1 MADDYFSRALR
12 FDGGD
17 EVAAELVQQ
26 PINRPAPIERPSPI
40 QRPGEVAP
48 RVRAQ
53 APARPSSER
62 PAPAVPQGQGGD
74 YFSRALREDKEPAP
88 VTPQSSPS
96 VQRDPAAAPEP
107 DAPTWMGRR
116 WQEVVGKQDKRFSG
130 LPTIAEALKAEGNLG
145 PGTAG
150 KEMWGWLTGASDND
164 MGGVYQSVLGDRFV
178 KTETDA
184 NGYPIVVYKGK
195 DGQEARA
202 YVNKPGLDAQDVMRG
217 VVGIAPNVGAG
228 RLVSGAMKG
237 SALLPRMVGQAMG
250 QGAASVAQD
259 AAGVAT
265 GVSDLNIEKS
275 AEKGLLSAAGG
286 AAGEM
291 VGAAAGAIWRKFV
304 TEPKYYNQATGKLTQ
319 EGMAAAERAGVD
331 PAYMTQQIQK
341 QFAGNMAKGARET
354 AAARDAVSNEFN
366 ISRTAGEIEG
376 NTQKLLREQQM
387 TAGNY
392 GKPAEDLMSA
402 FRRSQTQ
409 QIENAVRGEIEPGKQ
424 GIIGQIAPSRAG
436 QQLGKAD
443 LGGNIR
449 ANTQSAYQTAE
460 EFENRAWSQVKDFR
474 ATEEALMRLEP
485 VVKKKL
491 MGSRIDFIDADLTPT
506 AAKMSRM
513 MEEFQAGGAPKSAS
527 KYIDEALPGKV
538 DLMRRQLFNAYKTA
552 ENGTDT
558 RAAKALYDGFND
570 WIVHAARMSGD
581 PTMATTMRSA
591 RALSRQ
597 IHEVFEGKQ
606 GTAGANVL
614 ANILKKSDSAEGVID
629 ALFSG
634 QTRSNIKS
642 GSIDALG
649 NLKTAY
655 RKFLEPDVAQAAVE
669 DLKLAYMKRA
679 VEDAGGKL
687 KEPRALASALRN
699 MLGSQRSV
707 LNALEITAEQ
717 QATIGRLASILED
730 VSKRNPNTSWSGVSM
745 AGFMKDI
752 GNALLTMIGG
762 NSLVGRAASG
772 VILKPLQDQYGK
784 AMVRQATGSGQGARL
799 VPALPNPP
807 FAGPA
812 GAMAGSDRQ

>member
-12 FDGGD
+12 FEGDGED
-17 EVAAELVQQ
+17 VAPELVQQ
-26 PINRPAPIERPSPI
+26 PIDRPAPI
-40 QRPGEVAP
+40 QRPGEAAP
-48 RVRAQ
+48 RPRAGDT
-53 APARPSSER
+53 ARPT
-62 PAPAVPQGQGGD
+62 VPPPQEKGGD
-74 YFSRALREDKEPAP
+74 YFSRALRHG
-88 VTPQSSPS
+88 Q
-96 VQRDPAAAPEP
+96 PAAPTASAPSAPTDPGATPEP

-116 WQEVVGKQDKRFSG
+116 WQDIAGKQDKRFAG

-145 PGTAG
+145 PGTVG
-150 KEMWGWLTGASDND
+150 KEMWGWLTGASDKD
-164 MGGVYQSVLGDRFV
+164 MGGVYQNVLGDRFV

-217 VVGIAPNVGAG
+217 VVGIAPNVGAA
-228 RLVSGAMKG
+228 RLVSGVMKG
-237 SALLPRMVGQAMG
+237 SALVPRMVGQAMG

-259 AAGVAT
+259 AAGVAS

-275 AEKGLLSAAGG
+275 AEKGMLSAAGG
-286 AAGEM
+286 AAGEL

-304 TEPKYYNQATGKLTQ
+304 TEPKYFNQATGKLTP

-331 PAYMTQQIQK
+331 PAYMTQQIQR
-341 QFAGNMAKGARET
+341 QFAGNMARGARET

-366 ISRTAGEIEG
+366 ISRTAGELEG
-376 NTQKLLREQQM
+376 STQKLLREQQM
-387 TAGNY
+387 AAGNY
-392 GKPAEDLMSA
+392 GKPAEDLMRS
-402 FRRSQTQ
+402 FRGSQSQ

-424 GIIGQIAPSRAG
+424 GIIGQIAPGRAG
-436 QQLGKAD
+436 QQLGKD
-443 LGGNIR
+443 ELGANIR
-449 ANTQSAYQTAE
+449 ANTQSAYETAK
-460 EFENRAWSQVKDFR
+460 EFENRAWKNAPDFKANR
-474 ATEEALMRLEP
+474 DALDHLDTVITRGLQ
-485 VVKKKL
+485 
-491 MGSRIDFIDADLTPT
+491 SRKIDFIDAELTPT
-506 AAKMSRM
+506 AAKMSKM
-513 MEEFQAGGAPKSAS
+513 IEDFQAGGTPASAS
-527 KYIDEALPGKV
+527 KFIKGDLPGQV
-538 DLMRRQLFNAYKTA
+538 DLTRRQLLKAYGTA
-552 ENGTDT
+552 ANDTDK
-558 RAAKALYDGFND
+558 RAAKALYDSFND
-570 WIVHAARMSGD
+570 WVVDAAYMSGD
-581 PTMATTMRSA
+581 AGIATQLRTA
-591 RALSRQ
+591 RALSRT
-597 IHEVFEGKQ
+597 IHEVFDGKQ

-614 ANILKKSDSAEGVID
+614 ANVLKKSDSAEGVID

-634 QTRSNIKS
+634 QTRSNVKS

-655 RKFLEPDVAQAAVE
+655 RKFLEPNVAQAAVE

-707 LNALEITAEQ
+707 LNALEISAEQ
-717 QATIGRLASILED
+717 QASIGRLASVLED

-772 VILKPLQDQYGK
+772 VVLKPLQEQYGK
-784 AMVRQATGSGQGARL
+784 AMVRQATGNGQGARL
-799 VPALPNPP
+799 VPALPPPP

-812 GAMAGSDRQ
+812 GALAGSDRQ